1 MESHKYN
8 NNYFKEVII
17 FKIKMYLI
25 CIAGTK
31 MSVIEK

>member
-1 MESHKYN
+1 MESYKYN

-25 CIAGTK
+25 CIVGIK
-31 MSVIEK
+31 MLVIEK